1 MNYEAKQQK
10 VMEKNRR
17 LLIICPYPRGC
28 AGSQRFRFEQ
38 YIPFLEQK
46 KITVHLRSFLTPWGW
61 RVVYKEGY
69 AVIKVLAT
77 LIGFFRRLIDLF
89 SLHRYDLVFIHREAS
104 PIGPPF
110 IEWWIAHI
118 AKKQILYDFDDA
130 IWINNTANPGIARF
144 KKPQKTVHICNW
156 ASMVF
161 VGNQYLADFASQ
173 YNNNVTVVPTTID
186 TQNHHNVIKDHHKN
200 TPTHTLCIGWTGSH
214 STLAYLQDVEGVL
227 RKIQDKH
234 SIRIKIIADK
244 APQAL
249 SFPFDFEAWDI
260 QLEVNQLLDIDIGIM
275 PLPNEEWAKGKCGFK
290 ALQYL
295 SLGIPCVASPVGVNK
310 KIVLNNKNG
319 LWAESAH
326 DWFVALETLLLDQML
341 RNRLGKAGRNHVVQC
356 FSVES
361 QKDVFVRE
369 IERLLL

>member
-17 LLIICPYPRGC
+17 LLIICPYPQGC

-46 KITVHLRSFLTPWGW
+46 NITVHLRSFLTPWGW
-61 RVVYKEGY
+61 RVIYKEGY
-69 AVIKVLAT
+69 AAIKVLAT
-77 LIGFFRRLIDLF
+77 LLGFFRRLIDLF

-110 IEWWIAHI
+110 IEWWIAHV

-144 KKPQKTVHICNW
+144 KKPQKTVQICNW

-186 TQNHHNVIKDHHKN
+186 TQNHHNVIKDHHK
-200 TPTHTLCIGWTGSH
+200 TPKTHTLCIGWT
-214 STLAYLQDVEGVL
+214 D
-227 RKIQDKH
+227 
-234 SIRIKIIADK
+234 
-244 APQAL
+244 
-249 SFPFDFEAWDI
+249 
-260 QLEVNQLLDIDIGIM
+260 
-275 PLPNEEWAKGKCGFK
+275 
-290 ALQYL
+290 
-295 SLGIPCVASPVGVNK
+295 
-310 KIVLNNKNG
+310 
-319 LWAESAH
+319 
-326 DWFVALETLLLDQML
+326 
-341 RNRLGKAGRNHVVQC
+341 C
-356 FSVES
+356 F
-361 QKDVFVRE
+361 
-369 IERLLL
+369 